1 MLITSIFL
9 SSRRHQSLDVIITI
23 SLCRNYSAFRLNLSV
38 VTPPPHTHT
47 QTPSGAEKRDR
58 SGAKLIPVSYL
69 IGLQDG
75 VNSQDQAA

>member
-9 SSRRHQSLDVIITI
+9 SSRCHQSLDVIVTI
-23 SLCRNYSAFRLNLSV
+23 SFCRNDSAFRFNFSV
-38 VTPPPHTHT
+38 VNPPPT